1 MIKKLAL
8 LFLLF
13 FFSILTIYLIFL
25 SITSISIGLI
35 NIERYG
41 FWMPILCGLLIFFL
55 TIFMIRLIRYIFK
68 QTKAKDKYPYTLK
81 DW

>member
-13 FFSILTIYLIFL
+13 FTSIFSLYLTFL
-25 SITSISIGLI
+25 SIASISIGLS
-35 NIERYG
+35 NIEKSG

-55 TIFMIRLIRYIFK
+55 TIFMIRLTLYIFR
-68 QTKAKDKYPYTLK
+68 QMKAKDKYLYVK
-81 DW
+81 S

>member
-13 FFSILTIYLIFL
+13 FFSIFTLYLIFL

-35 NIERYG
+35 NIERSG

-55 TIFMIRLIRYIFK
+55 TIFMIRLIRYIFQ
-68 QTKAKDKYPYTLK
+68 QTKVKDKYPL
-81 DW
+81 

>member
-13 FFSILTIYLIFL
+13 FFSILTLYLTFL
-25 SITSISIGLI
+25 SITSIAIGLI
-35 NIERYG
+35 NIEKTG

-55 TIFMIRLIRYIFK
+55 TIFMIRLIRYIFR
-68 QTKAKDKYPYTLK
+68 QTKAKDKYPYM
-81 DW
+81 